1 LIADVRATIAEL
13 AGEIRQ
19 KGMELRPGAS
29 GPPGPPGPPG
39 SPGKLP
45 LAKSWEPGRV
55 FYSGDVVVHGGATY
69 QCLRDTGRSVTHA
82 DDWIC
87 LARAGRDGL
96 DGITPDIRGTYVVN
110 EEYKRLDIVAMDG
123 AAFIARYD
131 DPGLCPGEGW
141 QLMSRQ
147 GKPGRRGE
155 DGAVGPRGERG
166 EEGLPAVVP
175 KFVRS
180 EIDENYNLIILR
192 SDDSRE
198 IIPLRPAF
206 ERFVAEVVG

>member
-1 LIADVRATIAEL
+1 VIAHLRATIAEL

-19 KGMELRPGAS
+19 KAMELRPGVS
-29 GPPGPPGPPG
+29 GPPGPPG

-45 LAKSWEPGRV
+45 LAKTWEPGRV

-69 QCLRDTGRSVTHA
+69 QCLRDTGQSVTHA

-87 LARAGRDGL
+87 LARAGRDGC
-96 DGITPDIRGTYVVN
+96 DGSTPDIRGTYDVN
-110 EEYKRLDIVAMDG
+110 ESYKRLDIVAMDG

-155 DGAVGPRGERG
+155 SVTGPLGEKGDKGEPGDDGA
-166 EEGLPAVVP
+166 A
-175 KFVRS
+175 FVRWQVDGEGYRVS
-180 EIDENYNLIILR
+180 ALMSDGKVAETLELR
-192 SDDSRE
+192 S
-198 IIPLRPAF
+198 LF
-206 ERFVAEVVG
+206 EQFLLHSAP